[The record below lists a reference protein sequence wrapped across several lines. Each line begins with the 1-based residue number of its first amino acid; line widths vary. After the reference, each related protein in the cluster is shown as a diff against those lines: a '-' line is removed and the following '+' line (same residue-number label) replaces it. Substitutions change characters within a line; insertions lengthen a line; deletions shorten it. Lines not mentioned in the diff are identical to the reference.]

1 MYIDEMS
8 KKKKIELL
16 KGELS
21 NASTEIL
28 DMMLLEF
35 GYEYSDENE

>member
-16 KGELS
+16 KEELNS
-21 NASTEIL
+21 ASAEIL

-35 GYEYSDENE
+35 GYEYSDETE

>member
-1 MYIDEMS
+1 MYIDEMP

-16 KGELS
+16 KEELNS
-21 NASTEIL
+21 ASTSIL

-35 GYEYSDENE
+35 GYEYSDEDE